1 MSKYF
6 NKDVVN
12 ALLLTIFIV
21 GIGLVAFGVYRY
33 IDTTS
38 QLNDNLAQQIR
49 KNGGEINPESAAQA
63 QGLMASDIARRGL
76 VDDRF
81 QGMIVGGVGIALLAF
96 GWMATDVVRERRKK
110 RNNQPTPESSPS
122 SASA

>member
-21 GIGLVAFGVYRY
+21 SIGMVAFGVYRY

-49 KNGGEINPESAAQA
+49 KQGGVINPESAAQA
-63 QGLMASDIARRGL
+63 QGLMASDIERRAL

-81 QGMIVGGVGIALLAF
+81 QGMIVGGVGIALLAV

-110 RNNQPTPESSPS
+110 RNNQPVPESSPS
-122 SASA
+122 GASA